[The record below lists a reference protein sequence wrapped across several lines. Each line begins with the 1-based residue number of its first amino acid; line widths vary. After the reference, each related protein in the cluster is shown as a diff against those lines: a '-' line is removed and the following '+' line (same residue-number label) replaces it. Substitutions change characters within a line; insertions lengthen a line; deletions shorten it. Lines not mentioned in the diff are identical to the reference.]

1 MIEIKNRKAY
11 FDYFIEREY
20 ECGIV
25 LTGTEIKSIRKGSI
39 NLKDS
44 FIKIEENEA
53 FLLMKEQEG
62 VEPLVAGVLHEVLQ
76 VGEGPSPTLSNIVSV
91 YYKGMLINGKV
102 FDDNTMQGYPDAFRL
117 NDLIDGWKIA
127 LTRMQVGDKWR
138 IYVPSSL
145 GYGAI
150 STPGIPKHST
160 LIFEIE
166 LVGIA

>member
-1 MIEIKNRKAY
+1 MSKKQLVY
-11 FDYFIEREY
+11 
-20 ECGIV
+20 
-25 LTGTEIKSIRKGSI
+25 K
-39 NLKDS
+39 
-44 FIKIEENEA
+44 EENEA
-53 FLLMKEQEG
+53 FLRMKEQEG
-62 VEPLVAGVLHEVLQ
+62 MQPLAAGVLYEVMQ
-76 VGEGPSPTLSNIVSV
+76 RGDGIFPTLGSIVSV

-102 FDDNTMQGYPDAFRL
+102 FDDNTTQGYPDAFRL

-150 STPGIPKHST
+150 STPGIPKYST

>member
-1 MIEIKNRKAY
+1 MSKKQLLY
-11 FDYFIEREY
+11 
-20 ECGIV
+20 
-25 LTGTEIKSIRKGSI
+25 K
-39 NLKDS
+39 
-44 FIKIEENEA
+44 EENEA
-53 FLLMKEQEG
+53 FLHMKAQEG

-138 IYVPSSL
+138 IYVPASL

>member
-1 MIEIKNRKAY
+1 MSKKQLLYKE
-11 FDYFIEREY
+11 D
-20 ECGIV
+20 
-25 LTGTEIKSIRKGSI
+25 
-39 NLKDS
+39 
-44 FIKIEENEA
+44 NEA
-53 FLLMKEQEG
+53 FLRTKEQEG
-62 VEPLVAGVLHEVLQ
+62 VEPLAASVLHEVLQ
-76 VGEGPSPTLSNIVSV
+76 VGEGASPTLSNIVSV
-91 YYKGMLINGKV
+91 YYKGILINGKLFV
-102 FDDNTMQGYPDAFRL
+102 DITAQGYPDAFRL

-138 IYVPSSL
+138 IYVPASL

>member
-1 MIEIKNRKAY
+1 M
-11 FDYFIEREY
+11 
-20 ECGIV
+20 
-25 LTGTEIKSIRKGSI
+25 
-39 NLKDS
+39 
-44 FIKIEENEA
+44 
-53 FLLMKEQEG
+53 Q
-62 VEPLVAGVLHEVLQ
+62 PLAAGVLYEVMQ
-76 VGEGPSPTLSNIVSV
+76 RGDGIFPTLGSIVSV

-102 FDDNTMQGYPDAFRL
+102 FDDNTTQGYPDAFRL

-150 STPGIPKHST
+150 STPGIPKYST